1 MLHIKPKSEL
11 SNCLPFC
18 ATKFV
23 EMQDICFNYQ
33 VGELTP
39 NERVSQTQTSRNFFV
54 TS

>member
-11 SNCLPFC
+11 SNCLAFY

-33 VGELTP
+33 VVELTP
-39 NERVSQTQTSRNFFV
+39 NERVPKHKQAETFL
-54 TS
+54 